1 MRELELLA
9 DEQETV
15 EEGEAVVAVV
25 NSHKRRY
32 QALQKDFREA
42 SLEVQKVAARKVM
55 EERKALLGSAN
66 PLQRAQQLSTQADLA
81 NSATDTTASLQR
93 TRQLMAEE
101 LDHTSATLAALEV
114 SSATLKGAA
123 DEYGQQ
129 HGRIKKSHKLLGTM
143 RRASVWDSL
152 TLWGGAAIFFA
163 VVAFIVYK
171 RLAFFVPAALVP
183 NLGALMH
190 ALPAFG
196 LANLTSGLHF
206 WSPPPGP
213 PPGPEVD
220 VDGIVTGGG
229 LPDTDAGMEQ
239 WRRWAAAPGQQ
250 RAAEDAASARGRE
263 GVHRELADVEGVYK
277 EGGSA
282 DEWPDP
288 SDPAYVEPAVRYAE
302 QLSPAEVRPAEAA
315 ATAHPG
321 YAGFGGMQGSAMV
334 ANEGGQNGSTTGTTE
349 EVQSAETLHVNASQP
364 ADAMH
369 ANATSKDQDL
379 AEAAEQDAAA
389 ADQEAA
395 SEEVLEEEA
404 APLPVDYN
412 VTGETLPSHI
422 EQPGSVQLPD
432 SPAEDAVLP
441 SEAADSEEE
450 MTDDSAAEA
459 AASDASTG
467 LESAA
472 ASEQQDEGPGEHK
485 EEPAA
490 KDILEGLPQDIL
502 GGAEQE
508 AEIAHRHAAPHFA
521 EEVSRPVA
529 GDTADSTDEQAGAAT
544 PDAKSVSE
552 GSAQH
557 QVLDEERAVL
567 DDILAATPGFETVTA
582 PVSDVAEEV
591 PLDTEKL
598 LAEPTD
604 IATEEVESSPELSAT
619 AGEDIEQ
626 EVGVAMQEDF
636 AGDEAD
642 ATGEEGELEEG
653 VSETE
658 DQEDVAEFQRAASKE
673 PLMDSRDRLDAG
685 MLYQR
690 LSREGHEAAQRS
702 SNAEEGGAGHDVLV
716 DTEVP
721 VDREVSRNGETKM
734 EGLPDREL

>member
-1 MRELELLA
+1 M
-9 DEQETV
+9 
-15 EEGEAVVAVV
+15 
-25 NSHKRRY
+25 
-32 QALQKDFREA
+32 
-42 SLEVQKVAARKVM
+42 
-55 EERKALLGSAN
+55 
-66 PLQRAQQLSTQADLA
+66 
-81 NSATDTTASLQR
+81 
-93 TRQLMAEE
+93 
-101 LDHTSATLAALEV
+101 

-129 HGRIKKSHKLLGTM
+129 RGRIKKSHKLLGTM
-143 RRASVWDSL
+143 RRASVWDRL

-183 NLGALMH
+183 NLGALMPT
-190 ALPAFG
+190 LPAFS
-196 LANLTSGLHF
+196 LANLTSGLPF

-213 PPGPEVD
+213 HPGPEVD

-229 LPDTDAGMEQ
+229 LSDTDAGMEQ

-250 RAAEDAASARGRE
+250 RAAEDAASAHGRE

-302 QLSPAEVRPAEAA
+302 QLSAAEAA

-334 ANEGGQNGSTTGTTE
+334 ANAGGQNGSTTGTTE

-364 ADAMH
+364 ADATH
-369 ANATSKDQDL
+369 TNATGKDQDL
-379 AEAAEQDAAA
+379 AEAAEQDAVATN
-389 ADQEAA
+389 QEAA
-395 SEEVLEEEA
+395 SEQVLEEEA

-412 VTGETLPSHI
+412 LTEETLPSHI
-422 EQPGSVQLPD
+422 EQPGSVQRPD
-432 SPAEDAVLP
+432 SPVEDASLP
-441 SEAADSEEE
+441 SEAAHSEEE
-450 MTDDSAAEA
+450 VTDDSASTGVESEA
-459 AASDASTG
+459 AA
-467 LESAA
+467 
-472 ASEQQDEGPGEHK
+472 EQQEEGQGEHK
-485 EEPAA
+485 KEPAA

-508 AEIAHRHAAPHFA
+508 AEIAHRHAAPHFT

-529 GDTADSTDEQAGAAT
+529 GDTADSTDGQPGAGP
-544 PDAKSVSE
+544 PDAESASE

-557 QVLDEERAVL
+557 QVLDEERADL
-567 DDILAATPGFETVTA
+567 DDILAVTPGLESVTA

-591 PLDTEKL
+591 PLDTKKL

-604 IATEEVESSPELSAT
+604 IATEEVESPTDLSPT
-619 AGEDIEQ
+619 AGEDTGQ
-626 EVGVAMQEDF
+626 EVGIALQEDF
-636 AGDEAD
+636 AEDEAD
-642 ATGEEGELEEG
+642 ATGEEGESEKG
-653 VSETE
+653 VSQTE
-658 DQEDVAEFQRAASKE
+658 DQEDVAELQRAAAKE

-690 LSREGHEAAQRS
+690 LSREGHKAAQRS
-702 SNAEEGGAGHDVLV
+702 SNAEEGGARHDVLA

-721 VDREVSRNGETKM
+721 VDRGLSRRGATKM